1 MATAVMTLSSFRAK
15 PRVGHLE
22 RAKRIIGYLAK
33 MKNATIRFRAEE
45 PDMSRFEKEVYGC
58 EKTVYEGAKEIVP
71 EDAPEKRGNRVTVI
85 TFVDAN
91 LMHDII
97 SGKSV
102 TGILH
107 FLNKTRYKVRH

>member
-1 MATAVMTLSSFRAK
+1 M
-15 PRVGHLE
+15 
-22 RAKRIIGYLAK
+22 AK

-45 PDMSRFEKEVYGC
+45 PDMSRFEKEVYGW

-71 EDAPEKRGNRVTVI
+71 EDAPEKRGDRVTVI

-97 SGKSV
+97 SGKLV

-107 FLNKTRYKVRH
+107 FLNKTPSDWFSKKQSMF